1 QTRNRIARI
10 TTSGAVD
17 SWDPNANNSVHAIV
31 ATGSEVY
38 VGGAFTQIGG
48 ASRHYLAKVGVT
60 SHAADAA
67 WNPNP
72 NHAVHALVL
81 AGTDLYAGGLFT
93 SIGAQPRNRIAKLS
107 TTGTGAADPAW
118 HPDAEGGGAF
128 ALALHGTTLY
138 AGGSFTNI
146 GGIPFGRLARIQKSN
161 KEIDPTWNP
170 NANNTVLAIAVS
182 GSDVYVGGDF
192 TQVGGQARNRIAKLS
207 ASGAGA
213 A

>member
-1 QTRNRIARI
+1 
-10 TTSGAVD
+10 
-17 SWDPNANNSVHAIV
+17 
-31 ATGSEVY
+31 
-38 VGGAFTQIGG
+38 
-48 ASRHYLAKVGVT
+48 
-60 SHAADAA
+60 
-67 WNPNP
+67 
-72 NHAVHALVL
+72 VHALVL

-170 NANNTVLAIAVS
+170 NANNTVLAIAVD
-182 GSDVYVGGDF
+182 GGDVYVGGDF
-192 TQVGGQARNRIAKLS
+192 TQVGGQGRNRIAKLS

-213 A
+213 ADATWNPNANNSVFAIAVSGSDVFVGGRFTNIGGQARNQIAKM